1 VCLGDTGFLCVTP
14 WQADREGPASKPA
27 STMQSL
33 GQTQH
38 VASNILL
45 RRAAS
50 SLLIVPRPHQRTFG
64 IQASSADTVAALAA
78 ANTSDKD
85 LEDLVSQ
92 IQALRAQ
99 EETVRKRKEDLMAF
113 LSLKMLKQRQQRA
126 LEMRQQMMEE
136 KKAVAA
142 AVAAAAA
149 AGSTTD
155 SAAPSIEASSSLDDQ
170 TPMDAEL
177 SDAERSIA
185 ASISEGEDYSSSMP
199 SASVEPIMPAST
211 RTGPAVGLPSRRR
224 KGSKRSKAMM
234 AMAAAAGVLKLPSES
249 RDTMV
254 DAGSRTDSFITPGRP
269 GTPSSKPP
277 SRPAS
282 AEPAALVNPAPDFNI
297 AGPDLSP
304 LGKGRLENDPDDLW
318 WVPAAAAGAV
328 VAALGAAQGF
338 FCHSSC
344 CHAAHMTP
352 HTWT

>member
-1 VCLGDTGFLCVTP
+1 
-14 WQADREGPASKPA
+14 
-27 STMQSL
+27 MQSL
-33 GQTQH
+33 GQLQH
-38 VASNILL
+38 ETSSMSL
-45 RRAAS
+45 RRAAT
-50 SLLIVPRPHQRTFG
+50 SLRIVPRPQYRTCG
-64 IQASSADTVAALAA
+64 IPASSADTVAALAS

-85 LEDLVSQ
+85 LEELVSQ

-126 LEMRQQMMEE
+126 LAMRQQMIEE
-136 KKAVAA
+136 KKAS
-142 AVAAAAA
+142 AAAAA
-149 AGSTTD
+149 AAAVDSASG
-155 SAAPSIEASSSLDDQ
+155 SAAPSVEASSSLDDQ
-170 TPMDAEL
+170 TSMDADL

-185 ASISEGEDYSSSMP
+185 ASMSEGEDYSSSMP

-211 RTGPAVGLPSRRR
+211 RTSPAVGLPSRRR

-234 AMAAAAGVLKLPSES
+234 AMAAAAGVLKLPSET

-269 GTPSSKPP
+269 GTPSSTPP

-318 WVPAAAAGAV
+318 WVAAADAGCMAQ
-328 VAALGAAQGF
+328 ALGATQGLA
-338 FCHSSC
+338 
-344 CHAAHMTP
+344 HATARAAMLCM
-352 HTWT
+352 